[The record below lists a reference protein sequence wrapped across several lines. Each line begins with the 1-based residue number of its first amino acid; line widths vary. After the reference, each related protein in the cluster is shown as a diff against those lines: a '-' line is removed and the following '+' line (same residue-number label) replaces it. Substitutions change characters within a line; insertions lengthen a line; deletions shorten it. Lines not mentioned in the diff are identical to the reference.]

1 MLHGISS
8 VTSFNFISVAVVK
21 LVKKCTCLYRKKY
34 VNPRHSPGDTLFQIV
49 ILMIHR
55 QTYLIEICFIQ
66 LNVWIILDHDVL
78 NSHVPGYTFL

>member
-1 MLHGISS
+1 MCFLFFFFFTITKDALFFKNGKKKRKNMLHGISS

-55 QTYLIEICFIQ
+55 
-66 LNVWIILDHDVL
+66 
-78 NSHVPGYTFL
+78 